1 VVDIVTKLGIPN
13 ASVTLSACGSPT
25 TTDLNGNFTFSNLP
39 AGSYT
44 VSASATGYYSN
55 SQAVTINGGQ
65 TTRMTVF
72 LTSLTAT
79 GGLKGQVTDSATL
92 LPVVG
97 ATVSI
102 DGLTTVTDVTGSYT
116 LPAIPFGTWTA
127 TVSALN
133 YRSQSAQ
140 VTIKPGK
147 TTVLNVAL
155 NHQ

>member
-1 VVDIVTKLGIPN
+1 
-13 ASVTLSACGSPT
+13 
-25 TTDLNGNFTFSNLP
+25 
-39 AGSYT
+39 
-44 VSASATGYYSN
+44 
-55 SQAVTINGGQ
+55 
-65 TTRMTVF
+65 M
-72 LTSLTAT
+72 TSLTAT

-97 ATVSI
+97 ATVSV
-102 DGLTTVTDVTGSYT
+102 DGLTTITDVAGSYN

-155 NHQ
+155 THQ